1 VARAG
6 PDRAAKDHMTEGEHL
21 HDRPTLLLVDDD
33 ATLRGLLR
41 RALAEK
47 GFEVTD
53 APSGEAALALAR
65 QEPPEYAVVDLR
77 VPGMSGIEILKE
89 LRALDPNTKVLML
102 SGFGSIASAVEATKL
117 GAVGYL
123 TKPAGAGEITATLM
137 GWGPEGAGAVQEAPS
152 LARAEW
158 EHIQRV
164 LAECGGS
171 ISRASQLLNLHRRT
185 LQRKL
190 KRPPPAR

>member
-1 VARAG
+1 
-6 PDRAAKDHMTEGEHL
+6 MTEGEHL

-33 ATLRGLLR
+33 ATLRGLLT

-47 GFEVTD
+47 GFEVTG
-53 APSGEAALALAR
+53 AASGEEALALAR
-65 QEPPEYAVVDLR
+65 PEPPEYAVVDLR

-137 GWGPEGAGAVQEAPS
+137 GRGPEGAGAVQEAPS

-171 ISRASQLLNLHRRT
+171 ISRAAQLLNLHRRT

>member
-1 VARAG
+1 MDQATV
-6 PDRAAKDHMTEGEHL
+6 EE
-21 HDRPTLLLVDDD
+21 RPSLLLVDDD
-33 ATLRGLLR
+33 ATLRGLLA
-41 RALAEK
+41 RALGEK
-47 GFEVTD
+47 GFD
-53 APSGEAALALAR
+53 ISQAGSGEEALTRAR

-77 VPGMSGIEILKE
+77 VPGMSGIEILKG
-89 LRALDPNTKVLML
+89 LRDLDPNTKVLML

-123 TKPAGAGEITATLM
+123 TKPAEAGEIVAALT
-137 GWGPEGAGAVQEAPS
+137 GQGPEVTRGSLETPS

-171 ISRASQLLNLHRRT
+171 ISRAAQLLNLHRRT

-190 KRPPPAR
+190 KRAPPVR

>member
-1 VARAG
+1 MDQATV
-6 PDRAAKDHMTEGEHL
+6 EE
-21 HDRPTLLLVDDD
+21 RPSLLLVDDD
-33 ATLRGLLR
+33 ATLRGLLA
-41 RALAEK
+41 RALGEK
-47 GFEVTD
+47 GFD
-53 APSGEAALALAR
+53 ISQAGSGEEALTRAR
-65 QEPPEYAVVDLR
+65 QDPPEFAVVDLR
-77 VPGMSGIEILKE
+77 VPGMSGIEILKG
-89 LRALDPNTKVLML
+89 LRELDPNTKVLML

-123 TKPAGAGEITATLM
+123 TKPAEAGEIVAALT
-137 GWGPEGAGAVQEAPS
+137 GQGPEATRGSLETPS

-171 ISRASQLLNLHRRT
+171 ISRAAQLLNLHRRT

-190 KRPPPAR
+190 KRAPPAR

>member
-1 VARAG
+1 MDQATV
-6 PDRAAKDHMTEGEHL
+6 EE
-21 HDRPTLLLVDDD
+21 RPSLLLVDDD
-33 ATLRGLLR
+33 ATLRGLLA
-41 RALAEK
+41 RALGEK
-47 GFEVTD
+47 GFD
-53 APSGEAALALAR
+53 ISQAGSGEEALTRAR
-65 QEPPEYAVVDLR
+65 QDPPEYAVVDLR
-77 VPGMSGIEILKE
+77 VPGMSGIEILRG
-89 LRALDPNTKVLML
+89 LRELDPNTKVLML

-123 TKPAGAGEITATLM
+123 TKPAEAGEIVAALT
-137 GWGPEGAGAVQEAPS
+137 GQGPEATRGSLETPS

-171 ISRASQLLNLHRRT
+171 ISRAAQLLNLHRRT

-190 KRPPPAR
+190 KRAPPAR